1 MFPVESGNAFSKLTM
16 TIDGEEIETI
26 IEERKI
32 AEAKFVEAVKKNET
46 AVIGTYTKSG
56 RSDDLFKIKL
66 GNIPP

>member
-1 MFPVESGNAFSKLTM
+1 M
-16 TIDGEEIETI
+16 TIDDEEIETR

-32 AEAKFVEAVKKNET
+32 AEAKFVEAVKNNET
-46 AVIGTYTKSG
+46 AVIGTYTKSSV